1 MLSKDTEMKHTKK
14 LTITLIGLAVLVNT
28 ISVDAAVRYGIRR
41 FTSGTLTPTS
51 LQAVPTFFPSVRNC
65 ATKFQPWKNLPMDAT
80 VRDVRYD
87 ETFKILLGEEGR
99 EHRPISFLNAV
110 FAPKVTDDKIK
121 EIKYLDG
128 SLNSAVDRTLHFD
141 VKIEAL
147 CETFNGHRF
156 IIEMQKARIPGHM
169 NRWVYYGA
177 RELAMVGERN
187 YKRALE
193 IKNSEDRK
201 KAHARHYQRLDP
213 VKVITLLD
221 FDNEVAAGE
230 LCNGKDVIVHW
241 DICERGSKNISSNL
255 LSWTYVMLP
264 RFLKTLKKN
273 DPLDFRGRPLEAWL
287 YLMTREDEEQ
297 VRVTANMTN
306 NDPALAEG
314 FHRIAHLSQNE
325 KEALHAGKMAYM
337 SRMSREEEQFA
348 EGVVKGKIEILIDD
362 GQPNDQILKRLQ
374 LKHPSLSL
382 KQIEKIRD
390 GIKSETE

>member
-1 MLSKDTEMKHTKK
+1 
-14 LTITLIGLAVLVNT
+14 
-28 ISVDAAVRYGIRR
+28 
-41 FTSGTLTPTS
+41 
-51 LQAVPTFFPSVRNC
+51 
-65 ATKFQPWKNLPMDAT
+65 
-80 VRDVRYD
+80 
-87 ETFKILLGEEGR
+87 
-99 EHRPISFLNAV
+99 
-110 FAPKVTDDKIK
+110 
-121 EIKYLDG
+121 
-128 SLNSAVDRTLHFD
+128 
-141 VKIEAL
+141 
-147 CETFNGHRF
+147 
-156 IIEMQKARIPGHM
+156 
-169 NRWVYYGA
+169 
-177 RELAMVGERN
+177 MVGERN

-221 FDNEVAAGE
+221 FDNEVAEGE
-230 LCNGKDVIVHW
+230 LCNGKDLVVHW

-337 SRMSREEEQFA
+337 SRVSREEEQFA

-382 KQIEKIRD
+382 KQIEKIRAAMQ
-390 GIKSETE
+390 SNTE